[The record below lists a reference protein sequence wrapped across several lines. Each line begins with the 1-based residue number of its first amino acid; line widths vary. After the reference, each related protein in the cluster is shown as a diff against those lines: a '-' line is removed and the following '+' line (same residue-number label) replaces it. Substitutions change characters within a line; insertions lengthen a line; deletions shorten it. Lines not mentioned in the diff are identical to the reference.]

1 MTSKG
6 SRSQRPTRR
15 AWGAV
20 LPVLLA
26 GAAALAALIA
36 FVGLAS
42 DSRGHIARIAEDPWA
57 FDGRR
62 VTLRGIVAEA
72 PGALPRGDAFVLAGS
87 AGDRLLVLPAGEAGP
102 LVPAGRV
109 EVTGVIRAPARE
121 ADERRPEPPPV
132 TLTDLLS
139 RTRSRA
145 FIDEA
150 RVLPVETSSRA
161 SGRTQSRP
169 PNGSCGLTRT
179 GQRPCRTAK
188 RVGSPAIAADIG
200 RRAEPPS
207 ASSAWPAAVAASV
220 SS

>member
-15 AWGAV
+15 AWAGV

-36 FVGLAS
+36 FAGLAS

-62 VTLRGIVAEA
+62 VTLRGTVAEA

-87 AGDRLLVLPAGEAGP
+87 AGDRLLVLPAEEAGP
-102 LVPAGRV
+102 LVPDGRV

-132 TLTDLLS
+132 TLTDLLG
-139 RTRSRA
+139 RTGSRA
-145 FIDEA
+145 FVDEA
-150 RVLPVETSSRA
+150 RISPIVTSSRA
-161 SGRTQSRP
+161 SGRLQSGP
-169 PNGSCGLTRT
+169 ATGSCGVTST
-179 GQRPCRTAK
+179 GHGPCRTA
-188 RVGSPAIAADIG
+188 
-200 RRAEPPS
+200 
-207 ASSAWPAAVAASV
+207 
-220 SS
+220 